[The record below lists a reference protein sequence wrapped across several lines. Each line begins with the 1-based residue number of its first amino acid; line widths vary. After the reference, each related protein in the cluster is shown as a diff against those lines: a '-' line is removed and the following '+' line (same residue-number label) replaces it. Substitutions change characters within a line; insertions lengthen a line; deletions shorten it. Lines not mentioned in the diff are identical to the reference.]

1 MRSQWNGSDDLT
13 CFKGLVGGC
22 GANSRRACCVG
33 VLPSEQTGSVCDG
46 ACSEF
51 DFRGCPSAG
60 RPGFGEAHGES
71 CLLVCL
77 LSALPSSD
85 GSSQREGELSALF
98 TSPFPVSTAV
108 LGASWVCG
116 EYELLERTGS
126 KQDCSRVTSGKFLII
141 FSISSCIPE

>member
-51 DFRGCPSAG
+51 GFRGCPSVDGQASEKLTASPACLRACCLPAPAWMGALRG
-60 RPGFGEAHGES
+60 RASCPPCSLLPSQCPRLFLAHPGCAVNTS
-71 CLLVCL
+71 CLKERDPNEIVQGC
-77 LSALPSSD
+77 P
-85 GSSQREGELSALF
+85 R
-98 TSPFPVSTAV
+98 
-108 LGASWVCG
+108 AS
-116 EYELLERTGS
+116 
-126 KQDCSRVTSGKFLII
+126 F
-141 FSISSCIPE
+141 

>member
-22 GANSRRACCVG
+22 RANSRRACCVG

-51 DFRGCPSAG
+51 WLQRASKCWTARLWRSSRRVLLACVLAVCPPQLGWELSEGG
-60 RPGFGEAHGES
+60 RAVR
-71 CLLVCL
+71 LVHF
-77 LSALPSSD
+77 ALPS
-85 GSSQREGELSALF
+85 
-98 TSPFPVSTAV
+98 VHAV
-108 LGASWVCG
+108 PGASWVCG
-116 EYELLERTGS
+116 EYELLERKGS

-141 FSISSCIPE
+141 FSIGSCIPE